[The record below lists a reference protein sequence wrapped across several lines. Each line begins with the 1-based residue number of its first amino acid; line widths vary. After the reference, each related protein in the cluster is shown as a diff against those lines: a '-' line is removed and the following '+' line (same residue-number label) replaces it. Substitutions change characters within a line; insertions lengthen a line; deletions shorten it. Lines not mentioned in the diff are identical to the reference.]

1 MKAGSL
7 PRLSPLAESS
17 PQLLRYITESPIFF
31 MHLSI
36 QNTRIQTQKDK
47 CHVFSRVW
55 VIHLCMHLSID
66 IDFYS
71 KMIEGRLSDKR
82 EGLSSGKKKVWG

>member
-17 PQLLRYITESPIFF
+17 PQLLKYVTESPNFF
-31 MHLSI
+31 THLSI

-47 CHVFSRVW
+47 CHVFS
-55 VIHLCMHLSID
+55 LCGSSI
-66 IDFYS
+66 YAYMS
-71 KMIEGRLSDKR
+71 L
-82 EGLSSGKKKVWG
+82 LT